1 MRKTAKSQS
10 LTRAEDRSSWHLMS
24 LGMGLFVGAALV
36 VSVAKAESHE
46 EVIVTHGISTFGNLV
61 YSDPDFPNLNYV
73 NVDAPKGG
81 VLSMWFQGGFD
92 NLNPFATKAGRPA
105 VGSSMQFEALLTG
118 TLDDVDGAYCYI
130 CTTMEFPASKDWV
143 VFNMLDN
150 VTFSDG
156 SPLTA
161 HDVAFSHDLM
171 ITQGTESYRDSVSQM
186 VTGTEVIDDYTIKFT
201 FADGYP
207 RNSVIETVGST
218 PIFSKAEF
226 EARGGRLDEGTL
238 EPYMGSGPYMPGEF
252 EVNQFINYVRNE
264 NFWGVDHPMNIGQNN
279 FDVLRY
285 DYFAD
290 ASAAFEGFKAGEYL
304 FRQENSS
311 LQWATSYDFPA
322 IENEWVVR
330 ETPPNNTVP
339 TATGFVFNLKSGK
352 FADPRV
358 RQAIALMYNFTWTNE
373 TLQYGL
379 FAQRESFWQNSAL
392 AATGVPEGRELEIL
406 ESVADLIDPSIL
418 TDEVTMPHTSGSSQ
432 LDRGNLRRAL
442 ALMEEAGWTSGEN
455 GMLVKDGQTFD
466 LEILGYSPTFD
477 RIILPYVDNLQR
489 LGVNASWNRV
499 DPAQYT
505 ERTRNF
511 DFDMHYSFYRVG
523 ELEGDGLVQKF
534 GSDGL
539 GDVFNRAHYSDPAV
553 DAIIEIVRAADTYDE
568 MAAGVRA
575 MDRIMRRDLFII
587 PAWYL
592 NTYWLAYYDV
602 YEHPEELPRLGL
614 GVASVWWMNQD
625 KYDALRA
632 EGAFR

>member
-1 MRKTAKSQS
+1 MRKTAKSQT
-10 LTRAEDRSSWHLMS
+10 LTRTEDRSSWNLMS

-264 NFWGVDHPMNIGQNN
+264 NFWGVDHPM
-279 FDVLRY
+279 
-285 DYFAD
+285 
-290 ASAAFEGFKAGEYL
+290 S
-304 FRQENSS
+304 
-311 LQWATSYDFPA
+311 T
-322 IENEWVVR
+322 
-330 ETPPNNTVP
+330 
-339 TATGFVFNLKSGK
+339 
-352 FADPRV
+352 
-358 RQAIALMYNFTWTNE
+358 MTN
-373 TLQYGL
+373 
-379 FAQRESFWQNSAL
+379 
-392 AATGVPEGRELEIL
+392 
-406 ESVADLIDPSIL
+406 
-418 TDEVTMPHTSGSSQ
+418 
-432 LDRGNLRRAL
+432 
-442 ALMEEAGWTSGEN
+442 
-455 GMLVKDGQTFD
+455 
-466 LEILGYSPTFD
+466 
-477 RIILPYVDNLQR
+477 
-489 LGVNASWNRV
+489 
-499 DPAQYT
+499 
-505 ERTRNF
+505 
-511 DFDMHYSFYRVG
+511 
-523 ELEGDGLVQKF
+523 
-534 GSDGL
+534 
-539 GDVFNRAHYSDPAV
+539 
-553 DAIIEIVRAADTYDE
+553 
-568 MAAGVRA
+568 
-575 MDRIMRRDLFII
+575 
-587 PAWYL
+587 
-592 NTYWLAYYDV
+592 
-602 YEHPEELPRLGL
+602 
-614 GVASVWWMNQD
+614 
-625 KYDALRA
+625 
-632 EGAFR
+632 

>member
-1 MRKTAKSQS
+1 M
-10 LTRAEDRSSWHLMS
+10 
-24 LGMGLFVGAALV
+24 
-36 VSVAKAESHE
+36 
-46 EVIVTHGISTFGNLV
+46 
-61 YSDPDFPNLNYV
+61 
-73 NVDAPKGG
+73 
-81 VLSMWFQGGFD
+81 
-92 NLNPFATKAGRPA
+92 
-105 VGSSMQFEALLTG
+105 
-118 TLDDVDGAYCYI
+118 
-130 CTTMEFPASKDWV
+130 
-143 VFNMLDN
+143 
-150 VTFSDG
+150 
-156 SPLTA
+156 
-161 HDVAFSHDLM
+161 
-171 ITQGTESYRDSVSQM
+171 
-186 VTGTEVIDDYTIKFT
+186 
-201 FADGYP
+201 
-207 RNSVIETVGST
+207 
-218 PIFSKAEF
+218 
-226 EARGGRLDEGTL
+226 
-238 EPYMGSGPYMPGEF
+238 
-252 EVNQFINYVRNE
+252 
-264 NFWGVDHPMNIGQNN
+264 
-279 FDVLRY
+279 
-285 DYFAD
+285 
-290 ASAAFEGFKAGEYL
+290 
-304 FRQENSS
+304 
-311 LQWATSYDFPA
+311 
-322 IENEWVVR
+322 
-330 ETPPNNTVP
+330 
-339 TATGFVFNLKSGK
+339 KSGK

-392 AATGVPEGRELEIL
+392 AATGVPQGRELEIL

-614 GVASVWWMNQD
+614 GVASVWWMNQE
-625 KYDALRA
+625 KYDVLRA